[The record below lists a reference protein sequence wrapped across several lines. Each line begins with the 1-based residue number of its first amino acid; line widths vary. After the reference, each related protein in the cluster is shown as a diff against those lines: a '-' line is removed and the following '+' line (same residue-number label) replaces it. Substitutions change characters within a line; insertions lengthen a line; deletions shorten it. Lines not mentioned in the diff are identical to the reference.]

1 MTTRHHPPGR
11 ALLAAAALAVAE
23 PASAAG
29 GPCGGCFAVV
39 RGDGTVGRSFPPLVT
54 VKKRGPGRYEVNF
67 PNGAVDACA
76 LTVSLGNGGNFASPT
91 GSATAGRPASSTV
104 ITVVD
109 VATFDVRGKAADR
122 GFHLVV
128 TC

>member
-11 ALLAAAALAVAE
+11 ALLAAAALAVALQTAAE

-76 LTVSLGNGGNFASPT
+76 LTVSLGNRGNFASPP
-91 GSATAGRPASSTV
+91 GSGQA
-104 ITVVD
+104 
-109 VATFDVRGKAADR
+109 RGAAA
-122 GFHLVV
+122 H
-128 TC
+128 